1 MIRRPPRST
10 LTDTLFPYTTLSDLA
25 AEAGAE
31 VVVLERDAVPA
42 GSTSLSSGFV
52 PACGTALQRAEGVA
66 DSVELMAADI
76 QRKNGGAADP
86 AIVEAVCRRSGRT
99 LDWLA
104 PRWGIPFVLLD
115 GFLSP
120 GHSVR
125 RLPAHPARPEERRV

>member
-76 QRKNGGAADP
+76 QRKNGGGADP
-86 AIVEAVCRRSGRT
+86 AIGEAVCRRSGRT
-99 LDWLA
+99 IDWLA
-104 PRWGIPFVLLD
+104 TRWGIQVGRAPVCTP
-115 GFLSP
+115 STN
-120 GHSVR
+120 
-125 RLPAHPARPEERRV
+125 AHTV